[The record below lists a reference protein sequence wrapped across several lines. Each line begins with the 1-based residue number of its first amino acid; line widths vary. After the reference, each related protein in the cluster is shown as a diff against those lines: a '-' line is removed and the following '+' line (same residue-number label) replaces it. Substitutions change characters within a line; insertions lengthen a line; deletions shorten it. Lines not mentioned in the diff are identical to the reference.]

1 MKTVFVSGRMHVL
14 FNVQE
19 IVLDAVADI
28 RINSY
33 SCKWCG
39 WTAVVDEPAFIP
51 DHECS
56 GPPRAGAKPT

>member
-1 MKTVFVSGRMHVL
+1 MHVL
-14 FNVQE
+14 FNVHE
-19 IVLDAVADI
+19 IVLNQEADI

-56 GPPRAGAKPT
+56 GPPGAAAKPA

>member
-14 FNVQE
+14 FNVRE
-19 IVLDAVADI
+19 IVLDREADV

-56 GPPRAGAKPT
+56 GPPRDAAKPA